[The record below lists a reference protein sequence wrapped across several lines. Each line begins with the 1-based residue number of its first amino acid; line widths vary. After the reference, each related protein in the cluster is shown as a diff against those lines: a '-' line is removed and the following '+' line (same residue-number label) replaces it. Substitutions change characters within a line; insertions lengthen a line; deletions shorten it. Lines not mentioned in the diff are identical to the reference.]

1 MAALPYGRL
10 WRVGLEV
17 MAARRNKGGE
27 GRVWVALAFF
37 VVVDVALLWF
47 WLTRPDS
54 TRFDPEIREAAARY
68 QLDAALVKA
77 VVWRES
83 KFDPDARGK
92 AGEIGL
98 MQVMEEASLEWVEAE
113 RIDRFAHE
121 DLFDPKKNLLAG
133 SYYLSK
139 VMKRYLKTD
148 NPVIFALADYNAGR
162 GNVLRWSK
170 GAAATN
176 SAAFLATMDYPGTR
190 QYALTIVERH
200 AHYREKFGR

>member
-1 MAALPYGRL
+1 MAGKRKSRGSSRL
-10 WRVGLEV
+10 WLGL
-17 MAARRNKGGE
+17 
-27 GRVWVALAFF
+27 VAMLL
-37 VVVDVALLWF
+37 VDAALLWL

-54 TRFDPEIREAAARY
+54 TRFDREIREAAARY
-68 QLDAALVKA
+68 QLDPALVKA

-113 RIDRFAHE
+113 DIDPFAHE

-133 SYYLSK
+133 SFYLSK

-176 SAAFLATMDYPGTR
+176 SAAFLAAMDYPGTR

-200 AHYREKFGR
+200 AHYREKFRR

>member
-1 MAALPYGRL
+1 
-10 WRVGLEV
+10 
-17 MAARRNKGGE
+17 
-27 GRVWVALAFF
+27 VALAFF
-37 VVVDVALLWF
+37 VVMDVALLWF
-47 WLTRPDS
+47 WLARPDS
-54 TRFDPEIREAAARY
+54 TRFDQEIREAAARY

-113 RIDRFAHE
+113 KIDRFEHE

-133 SYYLSK
+133 TYYLSK

-170 GAAATN
+170 GAATTN

-190 QYALTIVERH
+190 QYALAIAERH